1 MVTGVEFLRLLLGS
15 GFDFFTGVPCSLAKS
30 LIATLEERG
39 GYIPE
44 TREDAA
50 VGLAAGAYMAG
61 KKPVVIMQ
69 NSGLGVCL
77 NALSSLSLM
86 YHFPVLLLITWRGY
100 QGKDA
105 PEHLI
110 MGDISPTLLET
121 LHIPY
126 RVLSV
131 DTTPGALSWAAEM
144 LQQSTKPVAL
154 LLPPNVMA

>member
-1 MVTGVEFLRLLLGS
+1 MITGVDFLHLLTGA
-15 GFDFFTGVPCSLAKS
+15 GFDFFTGVPCSLVKS

-61 KKPVVIMQ
+61 KTPGGIMP

-77 NALSSLSLM
+77 NALTSLSLM

-110 MGDISPTLLET
+110 MGEISPKLLET

-126 RVLSV
+126 RVLDVETVSK
-131 DTTPGALSWAAEM
+131 ALPWAAET
-144 LQQSTKPVAL
+144 LQQTAKPVAL
-154 LLPPNVMA
+154 LLPP